1 MLCICDYVNGSRWT
15 VGFLL
20 AHVSRFWCFFHER
33 ITCCSVLNF
42 VNIGM
47 LDILTCMVIVDK
59 FD

>member
-1 MLCICDYVNGSRWT
+1 MLCICDCVDGSRWI

-20 AHVSRFWCFFHER
+20 AHVSRFWCYFHER

-47 LDILTCMVIVDK
+47 LDIITCMVIVDK
-59 FD
+59 FG